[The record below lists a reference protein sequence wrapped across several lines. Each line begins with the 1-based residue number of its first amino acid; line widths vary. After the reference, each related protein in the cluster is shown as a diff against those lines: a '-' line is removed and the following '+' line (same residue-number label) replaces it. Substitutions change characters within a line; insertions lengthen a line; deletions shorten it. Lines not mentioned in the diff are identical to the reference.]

1 VVAARVGSAAPFQA
15 YAGVLPFLQ
24 GEWRM
29 SGSDA
34 GALAFSWQLAFA
46 ASLVILSPLADR
58 VGPRRVFVA
67 SSWATT
73 AAVAL
78 IPLLADGYVAG
89 LLLFSLLALV
99 SGGTYTPGLVL
110 LARRVAPQRRGH
122 AIGWFLA
129 AASLGYALALLIIGF
144 LAPAVGWRGALFVLA
159 GLSAVS
165 ATVASVALPPDPPL
179 GTARPALGSMAR
191 GVILNRPALLITA
204 GYTFHAW
211 ELLGMWTW
219 TPAFLGAILAMH
231 GEGEAAIGT
240 GVALVASFH
249 LVGLVANA
257 VAGRLS
263 DRWGRTAVILAML
276 GISAVCSFSFGWLF
290 TAPLI
295 VVLVVGLVYAFAAI
309 ADSPVLSTGFT
320 ELIEPPVLGAWFAI
334 RSLAGFGAGAAAAWL
349 FGVIL
354 DLSNAERHIG
364 EYSVWGWAFSALGA
378 GALVAFGAIALLRR
392 LPEAGL
398 MADGR
403 R

>member
-1 VVAARVGSAAPFQA
+1 MIVARVGGAAPFQA
-15 YAGVLPFLQ
+15 YAGTLPFLQ
-24 GEWRM
+24 REWGM

-46 ASLVILSPLADR
+46 ASLVLFSWITDR
-58 VGPRRVFVA
+58 VGPRRVFVV

-73 AAVAL
+73 VAVAL
-78 IPLLADGYVAG
+78 IPLLADGCGAG

-110 LARRVAPQRRGH
+110 LARRVPSSRRGL

-129 AASLGYALALLIIGF
+129 AASLGYALALLIIGSI
-144 LAPAVGWRGALFVLA
+144 APAAGWRGALFVLA
-159 GLSAVS
+159 GLSALS
-165 ATVASVALPPDPPL
+165 ATVATVALPSDPPL
-179 GTARPALGSMAR
+179 AAARPALSSMAR
-191 GVILNRPALLITA
+191 GVVRNRPALLITA

-219 TPAFLGAILAMH
+219 TPAFLAAVLVTR
-231 GEGEAAIGT
+231 GEGESAMGA

-249 LVGLVANA
+249 LVGLIANA
-257 VAGRLS
+257 AAGRLS

-276 GISAVCSFSFGWLF
+276 GVSAACSFIFGWLF
-290 TAPLI
+290 TAPL
-295 VVLVVGLVYAFAAI
+295 VVVIVVGLVYAFAAI

-354 DLSNAERHIG
+354 DLSNPGTRIG
-364 EYSVWGWAFSALGA
+364 EYSVWGWAYSALGV
-378 GALVAFGAIALLRR
+378 GALVALGAIALLRR
-392 LPEAGL
+392 QPEAGL